1 MRLFYRPWLSYRDRG
16 IIAMLLWRPVLV
28 LVAVGLMF
36 SRYRE
41 RGPWIMVVAAVLYLA
56 WLIAERWWRR
66 R

>member
-1 MRLFYRPWLSYRDRG
+1 MRLRDRG
-16 IIAMLLWRPVLV
+16 LIAMLLWRPVLI

-41 RGPWIMVVAAVLYLA
+41 RGPWIVVVAAVLYVA
-56 WLIAERWWRR
+56 WLLAERRQRR